1 MFINEKVD
9 MRIKYTR
16 EWTYEALV
24 RLHKLHDFKDI
35 NISEIIKKAG
45 ISRATFYR
53 NFHSKEDIIK
63 RKVETFFTDFYIDV
77 FDYYKKEQP
86 EDELFLIQSFFGKI
100 NNEIDLMNL
109 IIASNQERIMID
121 GILTMLNMHT
131 EMFYFIVKTDKITE
145 QYTMEIVAS
154 SAWSLLSRWHKL
166 GRKETPEQLAKMYM
180 SAFKN
185 VYMALFEDKS
195 RIGE

>member
-1 MFINEKVD
+1 MFNNEKID

-24 RLHKLHDFKDI
+24 RLHNTKHYNEI

-53 NFHSKEDIIK
+53 NFHSKEDIIRK
-63 RKVETFFTDFYIDV
+63 KVETFFTDFYVDMIE
-77 FDYYKKEQP
+77 YYKKEKP

-100 NNEIDLMNL
+100 DTEINLMNL
-109 IIASNQERIMID
+109 VIESKQEHIMID
-121 GILTMLNMHT
+121 GILSIINMHNK
-131 EMFYFIVKTDKITE
+131 MFYPIVKTDKNTE
-145 QYTMEIVAS
+145 EYTMDIVSS
-154 SAWSLLSRWHKL
+154 SAWTILSRWHKR
-166 GRKETPEQLAKMYM
+166 GRNETPEELAKMYI

-185 VYMALFEDKS
+185 VYIALFEDKS